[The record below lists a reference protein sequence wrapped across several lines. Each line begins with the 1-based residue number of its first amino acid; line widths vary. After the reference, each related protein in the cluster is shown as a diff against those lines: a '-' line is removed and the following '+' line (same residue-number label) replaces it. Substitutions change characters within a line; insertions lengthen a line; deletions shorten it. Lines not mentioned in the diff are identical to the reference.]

1 MRTLVSQLTAQ
12 ELGDVVENCRYLW
25 YYARFKSGAWNHFR
39 IVRNVFGRL
48 RKSSENF
55 GYVRVVFGN
64 PDTQDPVKNL
74 TPLTQKKLAGISV
87 IGKVNKMM
95 TVP

>member
-1 MRTLVSQLTAQ
+1 MTSQ
-12 ELGDVVENCRYLW
+12 ELGDVVEIAYIYGITLDLK
-25 YYARFKSGAWNHFR
+25 AEHGITSELFGTSSD
-39 IVRNVFGRL
+39 IFGRL